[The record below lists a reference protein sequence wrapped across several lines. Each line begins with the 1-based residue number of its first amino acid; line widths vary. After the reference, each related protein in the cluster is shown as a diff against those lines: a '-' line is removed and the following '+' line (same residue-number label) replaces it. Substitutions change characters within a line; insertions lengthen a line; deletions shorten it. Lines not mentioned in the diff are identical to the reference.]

1 MGTIAISFEKRY
13 DNSGSTFKRLSDPRA
28 TQMGGLSAFKCDNV
42 LISSCCAFAQSTQL
56 MPVQFQGRGCCPS
69 IIGNTR
75 NQQQHHHHPPLC
87 QSPIGQ
93 LVRTHPPLAPL
104 PDPPPFPL
112 RMEHRLNG
120 EIWAFCKTPEQ
131 YPPLSDQEPQQIT
144 KTSSTV
150 ITRIRARSPHESST
164 NSNQLSNAPAANSSA
179 PLPQRITSHLG
190 KVGQHRNWWIAYF
203 HPRRMI
209 EWIIGFNENA

>member
-1 MGTIAISFEKRY
+1 MRQRSNLFVLCICAINPADASAIP
-13 DNSGSTFKRLSDPRA
+13 GKRLLPFNHRQHPQSA
-28 TQMGGLSAFKCDNV
+28 TTSSPSAIVPIAN
-42 LISSCCAFAQSTQL
+42 
-56 MPVQFQGRGCCPS
+56 R
-69 IIGNTR
+69 
-75 NQQQHHHHPPLC
+75 